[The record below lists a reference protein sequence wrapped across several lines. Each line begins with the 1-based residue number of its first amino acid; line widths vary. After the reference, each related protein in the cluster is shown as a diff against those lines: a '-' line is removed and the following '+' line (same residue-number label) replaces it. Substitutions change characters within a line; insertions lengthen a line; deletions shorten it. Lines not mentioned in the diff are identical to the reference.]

1 MGSFRLAVQQ
11 ISRIFN
17 MSLFNKIILVFI
29 LGCCLGQEEE
39 PETSALFK
47 NIKIPL
53 VNINIKKPR
62 VTKTFSVPVIR
73 KNVNTINRSKNP
85 TTYNTYP
92 KSYTPTNPKNVNTIN
107 RKPGRPGVGVIPT
120 VTISPTGSSTV
131 LQTLIS
137 DDRFSTLVAAVTA
150 ANITQ
155 ETIDSIAPVTI
166 FAPTNAAFAKIDN
179 STLTTLLADPVAL
192 NATLLRHIVPGK
204 AVRIP
209 EGTTQLENGVG
220 GQISISRSLDD
231 IYSESV
237 TVRSGQGSGKI
248 LDFDILGSD
257 GVIFSVDSV
266 L

>member
-1 MGSFRLAVQQ
+1 L
-11 ISRIFN
+11 
-17 MSLFNKIILVFI
+17 
-29 LGCCLGQEEE
+29 CQEEE

-53 VNINIKKPR
+53 PLVNINIKKPR
-62 VTKTFSVPVIR
+62 ITKTFSIPVIR

-92 KSYTPTNPKNVNTIN
+92 KSYTPTNPNFAPKGHTPPIYNVALTPMIPKSYPQPPIHYVP

-131 LQTLIS
+131 LQTLIN
-137 DDRFSTLVAAVTA
+137 DERFSTLVAAVTA

-155 ETIDSIAPVTI
+155 ETVDSLAPVTI

-192 NATLLRHIVPGK
+192 SATLLRHIVPGK

-237 TVRSGQGSGKI
+237 TVSSGQGSGKI

>member
-1 MGSFRLAVQQ
+1 M
-11 ISRIFN
+11 
-17 MSLFNKIILVFI
+17 
-29 LGCCLGQEEE
+29 
-39 PETSALFK
+39 
-47 NIKIPL
+47 IPSYPQPP
-53 VNINIKKPR
+53 IHY
-62 VTKTFSVPVIR
+62 VP
-73 KNVNTINRSKNP
+73 
-85 TTYNTYP
+85 
-92 KSYTPTNPKNVNTIN
+92 

-137 DDRFSTLVAAVTA
+137 DERFSTLVAAVTA

-209 EGTTQLENGVG
+209 EG
-220 GQISISRSLDD
+220 
-231 IYSESV
+231 
-237 TVRSGQGSGKI
+237 KH
-248 LDFDILGSD
+248 
-257 GVIFSVDSV
+257 
-266 L
+266 

>member
-1 MGSFRLAVQQ
+1 
-11 ISRIFN
+11 
-17 MSLFNKIILVFI
+17 
-29 LGCCLGQEEE
+29 LGQEEE

-73 KNVNTINRSKNP
+73 KNVNTINRSKNPTTYNTYPKSYTPTNPKNVNTINRSKNP

>member
-1 MGSFRLAVQQ
+1 
-11 ISRIFN
+11 
-17 MSLFNKIILVFI
+17 MSLLNKIILVFI

-53 VNINIKKPR
+53 PLVNINIKKPR
-62 VTKTFSVPVIR
+62 ITKTFSIPVIR
-73 KNVNTINRSKNP
+73 
-85 TTYNTYP
+85 
-92 KSYTPTNPKNVNTIN
+92 KNVNTIN

-131 LQTLIS
+131 LQTLIN
-137 DDRFSTLVAAVTA
+137 DERFSTLVAAVTA

-155 ETIDSIAPVTI
+155 ETVDSLAPVTI

-192 NATLLRHIVPGK
+192 SATLLRHIVPGK

-237 TVRSGQGSGKI
+237 TVSSGQGSGKI

>member
-17 MSLFNKIILVFI
+17 MSLFNKIIVVFI

-73 KNVNTINRSKNP
+73 KNVNTINR
-85 TTYNTYP
+85 
-92 KSYTPTNPKNVNTIN
+92 
-107 RKPGRPGVGVIPT
+107 KPGRPGVGIIPT

-192 NATLLRHIVPGK
+192 NATLLRHIVPGN
-204 AVRIP
+204 AVR
-209 EGTTQLENGVG
+209 